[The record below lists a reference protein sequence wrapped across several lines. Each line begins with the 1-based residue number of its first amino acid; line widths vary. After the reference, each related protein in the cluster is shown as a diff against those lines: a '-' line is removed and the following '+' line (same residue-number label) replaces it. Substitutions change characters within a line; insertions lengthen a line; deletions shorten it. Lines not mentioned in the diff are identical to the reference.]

1 MSESIF
7 LDVAWVDEAFEEVA
21 EIGEKE
27 KTKTLSQDN
36 SVKTKGASQ
45 SSVEIHGSLGGG
57 GGGDEVD
64 INVEFDLHEGLP
76 SCECGFILIK

>member
-1 MSESIF
+1 MVTYTVNN
-7 LDVAWVDEAFEEVA
+7 DVLRC
-21 EIGEKE
+21 
-27 KTKTLSQDN
+27 TLNNNNTQDN